1 MPVTTKPTMKTANPL
16 AEYSP
21 DRKQNRSEREN
32 LKKHYKKIRS
42 FTESLT
48 ESLETEDF
56 VIQAMENASP
66 AKWHLAHT
74 TWFFEVF
81 VLKHALKEFESM
93 HPQYDYIFNS
103 YYVQTSDPHC
113 RDKRGNLSRPTVK
126 QVFEYRKYVDE
137 HMLSLIDSM
146 TDTEFDE
153 WASVVEVGIHHEQQH
168 QELLLTDL
176 KYMFAQ
182 NPLYPI
188 YQETDRPQLK
198 DLPAVNWVHFDEGV
212 YEIGHLGDEFG
223 YDNEF
228 PNHKTYIHDFAIAD
242 RLVTNGEYLEF
253 LEDGGYK
260 DPKWWLDEGFAAVEN
275 NEWDRPLYW
284 VERNG
289 EWYHFTLSGLEKID
303 VNEPVTHVSYFEADA
318 YARWKGCRLP
328 TEHEWE
334 VASKKE
340 SLKGNF
346 VESKHHHP
354 ACFSKNSRGKKIHQM
369 FGDVW
374 QWTQS
379 SYAPYPGYKPF
390 PGALGEYNGKFM
402 VNQYV
407 LRGGSCATSRSHIR
421 KTYRNFFHTGARWQF
436 SGIRLAKTIR

>member
-1 MPVTTKPTMKTANPL
+1 MKTANPL
-16 AEYSP
+16 AQNESHQEEKKT
-21 DRKQNRSEREN
+21 DRNN
-32 LKKHYKKIRS
+32 LKTHFKTVRS

-81 VLKHALKEFESM
+81 VLKHAVAGFDSM

-126 QVFEYRKYVDE
+126 QVFEYRKYVDH
-137 HMLSLIDSM
+137 HMLRLLDDL
-146 TDTEFDE
+146 TDAEFE
-153 WASVVEVGIHHEQQH
+153 KWAPVIEVGIHHEQQH
-168 QELLLTDL
+168 QELLVTDL

-188 YQETDRPQLK
+188 YKETNRPSANQL
-198 DLPAVNWVHFDEGV
+198 PEMGWVSFDEGIF
-212 YEIGHLGDEFG
+212 EIGHKGGDFG

-228 PNHKTYIHDFAIAD
+228 PEHKTYIHDFDLAD
-242 RLVTNGEYLEF
+242 RLVTNGEYMEF
-253 LEDGGYK
+253 MESGGYR

-275 NEWDRPLYW
+275 EEWDRPLYW
-284 VERNG
+284 VKREN
-289 EWYHFTLSGLEKID
+289 EWYQFTLSGLEKINP
-303 VNEPVTHVSYFEADA
+303 NEPVTHVSYFEADA
-318 YARWKGCRLP
+318 YARWKGFRLP
-328 TEHEWE
+328 TEQEWE
-334 VASKKE
+334 LASQNE
-340 SLKGNF
+340 PVKGNF
-346 VESKHHHP
+346 VESKHYHP
-354 ACFSKNSRGKKIHQM
+354 ATLNENNSGEKLHQM

-390 PGALGEYNGKFM
+390 AGALGEYNGKFM

-407 LRGGSCATSRSHIR
+407 LRGGSCATSKSHIR
-421 KTYRNFFHTGARWQF
+421 KTYRNFFHTGSRWQF
-436 SGIRLAKTIR
+436 SGIRLAKTTG

>member
-1 MPVTTKPTMKTANPL
+1 MKSTKKPL
-16 AEYSP
+16 QTSS
-21 DRKQNRSEREN
+21 KKKKN
-32 LKKHYKKIRS
+32 LKEDYKNVRA
-42 FTESLT
+42 FTEKLT
-48 ESLETEDF
+48 DTLQTEDF

-81 VLKHALKEFESM
+81 VLKNALEGFESM

-126 QVFEYRKYVDE
+126 QVFSYRKYVDDHILDWMDRASE
-137 HMLSLIDSM
+137 K
-146 TDTEFDE
+146 EFE
-153 WASVVEVGIHHEQQH
+153 KWSPVIEVGIHHEQQH

-188 YQETDRPQLK
+188 YRETSRPRIEK
-198 DLPAVNWVHFDEGV
+198 LPAIQWMSHKEGV
-212 YEIGHLGDEFG
+212 REIGHRGGQFG

-228 PNHKTYIHDFAIAD
+228 PEHKSYVHSFALAD
-242 RLVTNGEYLEF
+242 RLVTNGEF
-253 LEDGGYK
+253 LKFIEDGGYEN
-260 DPKWWLDEGFAAVEN
+260 PKWWLDEGFAAVEN
-275 NEWDRPLYW
+275 NEEWRWPLYW
-284 VERNG
+284 VKREND
-289 EWYHFTLSGLEKID
+289 WYHFTLSGLERLD
-303 VNEPVTHVSYFEADA
+303 MYEPVTHVSYFEADA
-318 YARWKGCRLP
+318 YARWAGCRLP
-328 TEHEWE
+328 TEQEWE
-334 VASKKE
+334 VAAKDLLLE
-340 SLKGNF
+340 GNF
-346 VESKHHHP
+346 VESEYYHP
-354 ACFSKNSRGKKIHQM
+354 ASLQTDQHEDSRLKQM

-379 SYAPYPGYKPF
+379 SYSPYPGYKPF

-407 LRGGSCATSRSHIR
+407 LRGGSCATSETHIR
-421 KTYRNFFHTGARWQF
+421 KTYRNFFHTNARWQF
-436 SGIRLAKTIR
+436 TGIRLAKDI

>member
-1 MPVTTKPTMKTANPL
+1 MKTANPL
-16 AEYSP
+16 A
-21 DRKQNRSEREN
+21 QNEPNQIEKRTSKKN
-32 LKKHYKKIRS
+32 LKEHYRRVRK

-48 ESLETEDF
+48 DSLETEDF

-81 VLKHALKEFESM
+81 VLKQALKNFESM

-126 QVFEYRKYVDE
+126 QVFDYRNYVDE
-137 HMLSLIDSM
+137 HMLELIDQISE
-146 TDTEFDE
+146 TEFDE
-153 WASVVEVGIHHEQQH
+153 LASVIEVGIHHEQQH

-188 YQETDRPQLK
+188 YKETNRPAK
-198 DLPAVNWVHFDEGV
+198 DLLPEMDWVSFDEGV
-212 YEIGHLGDEFG
+212 YKIGHKGGEFG

-228 PNHKTYIHDFAIAD
+228 PLHKTYIHEFAIAD
-242 RLVTNGEYLEF
+242 RLVTNAEYLEF
-253 LEDGGYK
+253 MESGGYE
-260 DPKWWLDEGFAAVEN
+260 DSQWWLDEGLAAVEN
-275 NEWDRPLYW
+275 EGWDRPLYW
-284 VERNG
+284 VQREN
-289 EWYHFTLSGLEKID
+289 EWYHFTMSGLEKLD
-303 VNEPVTHVSYFEADA
+303 PNEPVTHVSYFEADA
-318 YARWKGCRLP
+318 FARWKGCRLP
-328 TEHEWE
+328 TEYEWE
-334 VASKKE
+334 LASKNE
-340 SLKGNF
+340 PLKGNF
-346 VESKHHHP
+346 VKAKHYHP
-354 ACFSKNSRGKKIHQM
+354 ATLNKKNRGKRLHQM

-379 SYAPYPGYKPF
+379 SYAPYPGYEPF

-407 LRGGSCATSRSHIR
+407 LRGGSCATSESHIR
-421 KTYRNFFHTGARWQF
+421 KTYRNFFHTGSRWQF
-436 SGIRLAKTIR
+436 SGIRLAKTTD

>member
-1 MPVTTKPTMKTANPL
+1 MKTANPL
-16 AEYSP
+16 AENKP
-21 DRKQNRSEREN
+21 DQTEKTSIRNK
-32 LKKHYKKIRS
+32 LKEHYKSVRS

-81 VLKHALKEFESM
+81 ILKHALSGFESM

-126 QVFEYRKYVDE
+126 QVFEYRKYVDD
-137 HMLSLIDSM
+137 HMLGLIDDL
-146 TDTEFDE
+146 TDKAFET
-153 WASVVEVGIHHEQQH
+153 WAPVIEVGIHHEQQH

-188 YQETDRPQLK
+188 YKESSRPSVDQL
-198 DLPAVNWVHFDEGV
+198 PEMGWVSFDEGV
-212 YEIGHLGDEFG
+212 FQIGHKGGEFG

-228 PNHKTYIHDFAIAD
+228 PEHKTYIHDFAIAD

-253 LEDGGYK
+253 IQNGGYK
-260 DPKWWLDEGFAAVEN
+260 DPKWWLDEGFAAVES
-275 NEWDRPLYW
+275 EGWDRPLYW
-284 VERNG
+284 VQRDG
-289 EWYHFTLSGLEKID
+289 EWYHFTLSGLEKLDI
-303 VNEPVTHVSYFEADA
+303 NEPVTHVSYYEADA
-318 YARWKGCRLP
+318 YARWRGCRLP
-328 TEHEWE
+328 TEQEWE
-334 VASKKE
+334 RASKNE
-340 SLKGNF
+340 PMRGSF
-346 VESKHHHP
+346 VEKKHYHP
-354 ACFSKNSRGKKIHQM
+354 ASLNDKNRGEKLHQM

-379 SYAPYPGYKPF
+379 AYAPYPGYKPF

-407 LRGGSCATSRSHIR
+407 LRGGSCATSTSHIR
-421 KTYRNFFHTGARWQF
+421 KTYRNFFHAGSRWQF
-436 SGIRLAKTIR
+436 SGIRLAKTNS